1 MKNILVVE
9 DEETLLVVM
18 AGLFKPY
25 SDRFKVFTAKNGKEA
40 VKTLESKSI
49 DLVIT
54 DLKMPEMD
62 GIELLVYM
70 NNNFPAI
77 PAIVVSA
84 FCTERVQKKLESL
97 GRLRVMEKPVDID
110 IMSEAVIK
118 ELENPPDGSIRGIS
132 VSSFLQ
138 MIEMEQKT
146 CTLEV
151 HAGSKQKGFLY
162 IADGDLIDAEAGERV
177 GEEAA
182 YDIVAWDDVQ
192 LFLKE
197 LPAAKKTKRIE
208 KSTMAVVMEGLNRKD
223 EAGIEPDTPTVTK
236 AESAP
241 EEESAESPTG
251 PSDDHPVVTKLDN
264 DTEEPLPEGAE
275 DTFVGELKDILKSF
289 EDDQSIQNARDSID
303 TTKPGVISD
312 DRTAVSCVDLFKTL
326 YFQKNEKVLL
336 NNIVRIINQMI
347 EVNFAVLMT
356 CLNNQPDC
364 VQIDEV
370 VMDTG
375 DLFPSDKV
383 TEFKNATLAKIMQ
396 NYLPT
401 VASLDNLGEVGAK
414 EGRLSQANITSCLL
428 VPLCQNDI
436 SVSYLGLAFNAKGRS
451 KPRSEALIWIISAV
465 ALAYDRA
472 YRRHATERLKATL
485 KDSFHNIEKELGQ
498 MSVEVEKRVN
508 FG

>member
-1 MKNILVVE
+1 VKNILVVE

-40 VKTLESKSI
+40 VKILESKSI

-84 FCTERVQKKLESL
+84 FCTARVQKKLETL

-146 CTLEV
+146 CALEV
-151 HAGSKQKGFLY
+151 HSASKKKGFLY
-162 IADGDLIDAEAGERV
+162 IADGDLIDAAVGELM

-197 LPAAKKTKRIE
+197 LPAEKKTKRIE

-223 EAGIEPDTPTVTK
+223 EA
-236 AESAP
+236 
-241 EEESAESPTG
+241 SAESETPTLTMAETASQEESTVRPAV
-251 PSDDHPVVTKLDN
+251 PSDDNATVTTPED
-264 DTEEPLPEGAE
+264 DPEESLPEDVE
-275 DTFVGELKDILKSF
+275 DTFVGELDDILKSF
-289 EDDQSIQNARDSID
+289 EDDKQIQKNRESID
-303 TTKPGVISD
+303 TTKPDVISD
-312 DRTAVSCVDLFKTL
+312 DRSAVSCVDLFKTL
-326 YFQKNEKVLL
+326 YFQTNEKVLL
-336 NNIVRIINQMI
+336 KEIVNIINQMI
-347 EVNFAVLMT
+347 EVKFAVHLT
-356 CLNNQPDC
+356 GLSDQPGS

-370 VMDTG
+370 VIDTG
-375 DLFPSDKV
+375 NLFSIDKV
-383 TEFKNATLAKIMQ
+383 IEFKNATLAKIMQ

-401 VASLDNLGEVGAK
+401 VASLDNLGEFGIK
-414 EGRLSQANITSCLL
+414 ESLLSQANITSCLL
-428 VPLCQNDI
+428 VPLCQNDRA
-436 SVSYLGLAFNAKGRS
+436 VSFLGLAFNAKGRS
-451 KPRSEALIWIISAV
+451 KPRSETLIWMVSAV

-472 YRRHATERLKATL
+472 YNRSTTERLKATL
-485 KDSFHNIEKELGQ
+485 KDSVQNIERELGQ
-498 MSVEVEKRVN
+498 M
-508 FG
+508 